1 MRVEDD
7 KDVLAVCRSLERF
20 EPSEMFV
27 RRVVV
32 RCREREAERR
42 RAVRSAVWAP
52 AAAALL
58 LLALTVGLWRPSAGG
73 TSTAETALVTAFLE
87 DQRDM
92 VESFA
97 ENPDM
102 AKAFGLFV
110 LFHDYARSWD
120 ETLPTESI
128 RRSYRRMVEGLE
140 GG

>member
-7 KDVLAVCRSLERF
+7 KDILAVCRGLERF

-32 RCREREAERR
+32 SCREGEGERR
-42 RAVRSAVWAP
+42 RTVRSVVWAP
-52 AAAALL
+52 AAAATLL
-58 LLALTVGLWRPSAGG
+58 LVLAFGLLRPSAGG
-73 TSTAETALVTAFLE
+73 TSTAETALVAAFLE

-92 VESFA
+92 VEHFA
-97 ENPDM
+97 EAPDM

-110 LFHDYARSWD
+110 VFHDYARSWD

-128 RRSYRRMVEGLE
+128 RRSYRRMVEELE